1 MTKKTI
7 KIRGNYLGKDLPYL
21 KKGAPMCLYLSK
33 DFLIESYRNDQFNR
47 HINNVE
53 GISFISYVKQR
64 VHRIFLTNSVY
75 L

>member
-21 KKGAPMCLYLSK
+21 KKGAPMCLELNK
-33 DFLIESYRNDQFNR
+33 DFLIASYRNDQFNR

-64 VHRIFLTNSVY
+64 VDRIFLTNSIY